1 MKKWFTSRTL
11 WVNIIAAVAVFIQ
24 SQFGY
29 IIPPEFQAYLLVLI
43 NMFMRA
49 ITKTGLTG

>member
-1 MKKWFTSRTL
+1 MKKFWTSRTL
-11 WVNIIAAVAVFIQ
+11 WVNAIAAIAFFVQ
-24 SQFGY
+24 QQFGY

-43 NMFMRA
+43 NMFMRT